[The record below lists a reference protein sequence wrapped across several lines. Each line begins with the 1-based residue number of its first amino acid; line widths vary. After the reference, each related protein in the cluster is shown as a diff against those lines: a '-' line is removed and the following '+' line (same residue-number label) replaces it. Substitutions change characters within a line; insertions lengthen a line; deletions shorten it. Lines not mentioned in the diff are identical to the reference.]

1 MSTLIILGSARKDS
15 HTRTLVQ
22 NVFADTPHE
31 LVDLLDFNISTFD
44 YEADY
49 SKSDEYFDIIG
60 KMTDASTIVFATPV
74 YWYSMSGMMKTFFDR
89 FTDLTTFA
97 SDKGKALAGKKTFLF
112 SVGADPEPPTGFE
125 SPFEL
130 TSKALGMKYI
140 EGVYFSSR
148 GDQFTTIASTASS
161 FLKKIAQS
169 V

>member
-15 HTRTLVQ
+15 HTRTLLQ
-22 NVFADTPHE
+22 NVFNDTPHE

-49 SKSDEYFDIIG
+49 PKDDEYFDIVK
-60 KMTDASTIVFATPV
+60 KMADANVIIFATPV

-97 SDKGKALAGKKTFLF
+97 SDVGNKLSGKKTFLF
-112 SVGADPEPPTGFE
+112 SVGADPEPPAGFE
-125 SPFEL
+125 APFEL
-130 TSKALGMKYI
+130 TSKMLGMKYI

-161 FLKKIAQS
+161 FLNKIAQS